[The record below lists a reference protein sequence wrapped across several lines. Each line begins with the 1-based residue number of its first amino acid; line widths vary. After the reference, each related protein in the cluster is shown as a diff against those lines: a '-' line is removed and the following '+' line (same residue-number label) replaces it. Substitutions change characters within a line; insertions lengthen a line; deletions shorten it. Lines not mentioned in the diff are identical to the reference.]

1 MAVTS
6 RVQAEPLR
14 PAAEL
19 DAFLAGR
26 VDDGAVVN
34 FTGVTRRSSHSGAE
48 VAKLH
53 LEHYP
58 GMTERSIADIAEAG
72 AARFE
77 VSDVLVIHR
86 HGEIAPGEAIVFVA
100 VASRRRGEAFA
111 AAEYLMDHRLKPK
124 RPSGNGRTDPATP
137 AGSNPRRPTA
147 TRRARWSD

>member
-1 MAVTS
+1 MSVTS
-6 RVQAEPLR
+6 RLQAEALH

-19 DAFLAGR
+19 DAFLQGR
-26 VDDGAVVN
+26 TDDGAVVS
-34 FTGVTRRSSHSGAE
+34 FTGVARRSSHAGAE

-86 HGEIAPGEAIVFVA
+86 WGDIAPGEAIVFVA
-100 VASRRRGEAFA
+100 TASRHRGEAFA
-111 AAEYLMDHRLKPK
+111 AADYLMDRLKTEAAFWK
-124 RPSGNGRTDPATP
+124 REDGPGDSRWIE
-137 AGSNPRRPTA
+137 PTA
-147 TRRARWSD
+147 VDRERRARWSD